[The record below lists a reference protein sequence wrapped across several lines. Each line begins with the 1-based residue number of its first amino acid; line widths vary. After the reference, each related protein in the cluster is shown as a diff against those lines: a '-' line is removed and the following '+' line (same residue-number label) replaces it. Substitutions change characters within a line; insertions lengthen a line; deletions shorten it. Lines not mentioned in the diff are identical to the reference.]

1 MRRNSQPANI
11 TDFTSSPNPDVAQI
25 DLSESMTRAEKRATS
40 GLAAIFGLR
49 MLGMF
54 LILPV
59 FALYAEHLPG
69 GDNHTLVGL
78 TLGMYGLTQALLMI
92 PFGMASDRI
101 GRKKVIIF
109 GLILFA
115 IGSFVAASAS
125 DIYWTIA
132 GRAIQGAGAIS
143 AAITAMLADLTRE
156 EHRTKAMAMIGST
169 IGLVFAASMV
179 AGPALNHLIGVPGIF
194 ALTGVLALAAIW
206 VVKVWVPDPLVSHF
220 HADAQASPARLKDV
234 LHNAQLLRLDFG
246 IFALH
251 AAQMAM
257 FVVVPVA
264 LKDSG
269 LPANDHWAV
278 YLPVLLGSFVL
289 MVPALIYGEK
299 RGQMKPVYIGAVALM
314 LAAQLGLA
322 VGIESLWAIVWAL
335 FFYFVA
341 FNLLEASLPSLIS
354 KLAPASAKGT
364 AMGVYNTAQALG
376 LFFGGFFGGWLAEHH
391 GFTTVFVF
399 CSVLIAVWLLASL
412 SMNAPP
418 AVKTRLFRIGT
429 LPPDQAAL
437 LKMQLAEVSGVVE
450 ASVLAE
456 EGVAMLKVSLR
467 GWDEAAARSLLDA
480 AAPAGLA

>member
-1 MRRNSQPANI
+1 
-11 TDFTSSPNPDVAQI
+11 
-25 DLSESMTRAEKRATS
+25 MTRAEKRAAS

-78 TLGMYGLTQALLMI
+78 ALGMYGLTQAILMI

-109 GLILFA
+109 GLIVFA
-115 IGSFVAASAS
+115 LGSFVAAAAT
-125 DIYWTIA
+125 DIYWTIF
-132 GRAIQGAGAIS
+132 GRALQGAGAIS
-143 AAITAMLADLTRE
+143 AAVTAMLADLTRE
-156 EHRTKAMAMIGST
+156 EHRTKAMALVGST
-169 IGLVFAASMV
+169 IGVAFAVSLV
-179 AGPALNHLIGVPGIF
+179 AGPALNRVIGVPGIF
-194 ALTGVLALAAIW
+194 ALTGILALAAIW
-206 VVKVWVPDPLVSHF
+206 VVKVWVPDPAAADSHF
-220 HADAQASPARLKDV
+220 HADAQANPARLKDV
-234 LHNAQLLRLDFG
+234 LRDGQLIRLDFG

-264 LKDSG
+264 LKNSG
-269 LPANDHWAV
+269 LAIDHHWAV

-289 MVPALIYGEK
+289 MVPAIIYGEK
-299 RGQMKPVYIGAVALM
+299 RGQMKPVFIGAVALM
-314 LAAQLGLA
+314 LLAQLGLA
-322 VGIESLWAIVWAL
+322 FGIDHLWGIVWAL

-376 LFFGGFFGGWLAEHH
+376 LFFGGVFGGWLAQHH
-391 GFTTVFVF
+391 GFRVVFLF
-399 CSVLIAVWLLASL
+399 CVIMMAAWLLASL
-412 SMNAPP
+412 SMKPPP
-418 AVKTRLFRIGT
+418 AIKTRMFRVGAMAE
-429 LPPDQAAL
+429 DQAAL
-437 LKMQLAEVSGVVE
+437 LKAQLAEVAGVVE
-450 ASVLAE
+450 VVVLAE
-456 EGVAMLKVSLR
+456 EGVAMLKVSIK
-467 GWDEAAARSLLDA
+467 GWDEAGARNLLDVPA
-480 AAPAGLA
+480 AA

>member
-1 MRRNSQPANI
+1 M
-11 TDFTSSPNPDVAQI
+11 AQI
-25 DLSESMTRAEKRATS
+25 DLSESMTRAEKRAAS

-78 TLGMYGLTQALLMI
+78 ALGMYGLTQAFLML

-109 GLILFA
+109 GLIVFA
-115 IGSFVAASAS
+115 LGSFLAATAT

-132 GRAIQGAGAIS
+132 GRALQGAGAIS
-143 AAITAMLADLTRE
+143 AAVTAMLADLTRE
-156 EHRTKAMAMIGST
+156 EHRTKAMALVGST
-169 IGLVFAASMV
+169 IGIAFAVSLV
-179 AGPALNHLIGVPGIF
+179 AGPALNQIIGVPGIF

-206 VVKVWVPDPLVSHF
+206 VVKVWVPDPADSHF
-220 HADAQASPARLKDV
+220 HADAQANPAKLMDV
-234 LHNAQLLRLDFG
+234 LKNGQLVRLDFG

-264 LKDSG
+264 LKNSG
-269 LPANDHWAV
+269 LAAGDHWAV

-289 MVPALIYGEK
+289 MVPGIIYGEK
-299 RGQMKPVYIGAVALM
+299 RGQMKPVFIGAVALM
-314 LAAQLGLA
+314 LLAQLGLA
-322 VGIESLWAIVWAL
+322 LGIEHFWGIVWAL

-354 KLAPASAKGT
+354 KLAPVSAKGT

-376 LFFGGFFGGWLAEHH
+376 LFFGGVFGGWLAQHH
-391 GFTTVFVF
+391 GFAAVFIF
-399 CSVLIAVWLLASL
+399 CVVLMAVWLLASL
-412 SMNAPP
+412 SMTAPP
-418 AVKTRLFRIGT
+418 AIKTRMFRVGVM
-429 LPPDQAAL
+429 PADQAAL
-437 LKMQLAEVSGVVE
+437 LKSQLAEVAGVVE
-450 ASVLAE
+450 AVVLAE
-456 EGVAMLKVSLR
+456 EGVAMLKVSLK
-467 GWDEAAARSLLDA
+467 GWDEAGALSLLKTA
-480 AAPAGLA
+480 

>member
-1 MRRNSQPANI
+1 
-11 TDFTSSPNPDVAQI
+11 
-25 DLSESMTRAEKRATS
+25 MTRAEKRAAS

-78 TLGMYGLTQALLMI
+78 ALGMYGLTQAILMI

-109 GLILFA
+109 GLIVFA
-115 IGSFVAASAS
+115 IGSFVAATAT
-125 DIYWTIA
+125 DIYWTIF

-143 AAITAMLADLTRE
+143 AAVTAMLADLTRE

-169 IGLVFAASMV
+169 IGIAFAASLV
-179 AGPALNHLIGVPGIF
+179 AGPALNRIIGVPGIF
-194 ALTGVLALAAIW
+194 ALTGILALAAIW
-206 VVKVWVPDPLVSHF
+206 VVKVWVPDPLDSHF
-220 HADAQASPARLKDV
+220 HADAQANPARLKDV
-234 LHNAQLLRLDFG
+234 LRNGQLLRLNFG

-264 LKDSG
+264 LKNSG
-269 LPANDHWAV
+269 LAADHHWAV

-289 MVPALIYGEK
+289 MVPAIIVGEK
-299 RGQMKPVYIGAVALM
+299 RGQMKPVFIGAVALM
-314 LAAQLGLA
+314 LLAQLGFA
-322 VGIESLWAIVWAL
+322 FGIDHFWGIVWAL

-354 KLAPASAKGT
+354 KLAPVSAKGT
-364 AMGVYNTAQALG
+364 AMGVYNTSQALG
-376 LFFGGFFGGWLAEHH
+376 LFFGGVFGGWLAQHH
-391 GFTTVFVF
+391 GFQAVFIF
-399 CSVLIAVWLLASL
+399 CVVLMAAWLVASL
-412 SMNAPP
+412 SMTAPP
-418 AVKTRLFRIGT
+418 AIKTRMFRVGVM
-429 LPPDQAAL
+429 PADQAAL
-437 LKMQLAEVSGVVE
+437 LKAQLAGVAGVVE
-450 ASVLAE
+450 AVVLAE
-456 EGVAMLKVSLR
+456 EGVAMLKVSIK
-467 GWDEAAARSLLDA
+467 GWDETRARSLLETA
-480 AAPAGLA
+480 TA

>member
-1 MRRNSQPANI
+1 
-11 TDFTSSPNPDVAQI
+11 VAHI
-25 DLSESMTRAEKRATS
+25 DLSESMTRAERRAAS

-69 GDNHTLVGL
+69 GNNHTLVGL

-115 IGSFVAASAS
+115 LGSFVAATAS
-125 DIYWTIA
+125 DIYWTIF
-132 GRAIQGAGAIS
+132 GRALQGAGAIS
-143 AAITAMLADLTRE
+143 AAVTAMLADLTRE
-156 EHRTKAMAMIGST
+156 EHRTKAMALIGST
-169 IGLVFAASMV
+169 IGIAFAVSMV
-179 AGPALNHLIGVPGIF
+179 AGPALNHVIGVPGIF

-220 HADAQASPARLKDV
+220 HTDAQANPARLKDV
-234 LHNAQLLRLDFG
+234 LRNGQLLRLDFG
-246 IFALH
+246 IFSLH

-264 LKDSG
+264 LKNSG
-269 LPANDHWAV
+269 LDAAHHWAV

-289 MVPALIYGEK
+289 MVPAIIYGEK
-299 RGQMKPVYIGAVALM
+299 RGQMKPVFIGAVALM
-314 LAAQLGLA
+314 LLAQLGLA
-322 VGIESLWAIVWAL
+322 LGIGHFWGIVGAL

-354 KLAPASAKGT
+354 KLAPVSAKGT

-376 LFFGGFFGGWLAEHH
+376 LFFGGVFGGWLAQHH
-391 GFTTVFVF
+391 GFPAVFLF
-399 CSVLIAVWLLASL
+399 CVVLMAAWLVASL
-412 SMNAPP
+412 SMTAPP
-418 AVKTRLFRIGT
+418 AIKTRMFRVGT
-429 LPPDQAAL
+429 MPADQAEL
-437 LKMQLAEVSGVVE
+437 LKAQLAGVAGVVE
-450 ASVLAE
+450 VMVLAE
-456 EGVAMLKVSLR
+456 EGVAMLKVSIK
-467 GWDEAAARSLLDA
+467 GWDEASARSLLETA
-480 AAPAGLA
+480 AA

>member
-1 MRRNSQPANI
+1 
-11 TDFTSSPNPDVAQI
+11 
-25 DLSESMTRAEKRATS
+25 MTRSEKRATS
-40 GLAAIFGLR
+40 GLAAIFALR

-109 GLILFA
+109 GLIVFA
-115 IGSFVAASAS
+115 LGSFLAASAH

-132 GRAIQGAGAIS
+132 GRALQGAGAVS
-143 AAITAMLADLTRE
+143 AAVTAMLADLTRE
-156 EHRTKAMAMIGST
+156 EHRTKAMALIGSS
-169 IGLVFAASMV
+169 IGVTFAVSLV

-206 VVKVWVPDPLVSHF
+206 VVKVWIPDPADSHF
-220 HADAQASPARLKDV
+220 HADAQANPAKLIDV
-234 LHNAQLLRLDFG
+234 LKNGQLARLDFG

-264 LKDSG
+264 LKNSG
-269 LPANDHWAV
+269 LAPAQHWAV

-289 MVPALIYGEK
+289 MVPAIIYGEK
-299 RGQMKPVYIGAVALM
+299 RGKMKPVFVGAVALM
-314 LAAQLGLA
+314 LLAQLGLA
-322 VGIESLWAIVWAL
+322 FGIGNLWGIVWAL
-335 FFYFVA
+335 FAYFVA

-354 KLAPASAKGT
+354 KLAPVSAKGT

-376 LFFGGFFGGWLAEHH
+376 LFTGGLVGGWLAQHY
-391 GFTTVFVF
+391 GFHAVFIF
-399 CSVLIAVWLLASL
+399 CVVLMAVWLLASL
-412 SMNAPP
+412 SMQAPP
-418 AVKTRLFRIGT
+418 AIKTRMFRVGAM
-429 LPPDQAAL
+429 PPDQAAL
-437 LKMQLAEVSGVVE
+437 LKMQLAAVAGVVE
-450 ASVLAE
+450 AVVLAE
-456 EGVAMLKVSLR
+456 EGVAMLKVSIM
-467 GWDEAAARSLLDA
+467 GWDEAGARSLL
-480 AAPAGLA
+480 AGLVV

>member
-1 MRRNSQPANI
+1 
-11 TDFTSSPNPDVAQI
+11 VAHI
-25 DLSESMTRAEKRATS
+25 DLSESMTRAERRAAS

-109 GLILFA
+109 GLIVFA
-115 IGSFVAASAS
+115 LGSFVAATAT
-125 DIYWTIA
+125 DIYWTIF

-143 AAITAMLADLTRE
+143 AAVTAMLADLTRE

-169 IGLVFAASMV
+169 IGIAFAVSLV
-179 AGPALNHLIGVPGIF
+179 AGPALNRVIGVPGIF
-194 ALTGVLALAAIW
+194 ALTGILALAAIW
-206 VVKVWVPDPLVSHF
+206 VVKVWVPDPLDSHF
-220 HADAQASPARLKDV
+220 HADAQANPARLKDV
-234 LHNAQLLRLDFG
+234 LRNGQLLRLDFG

-264 LKDSG
+264 LKNSG
-269 LPANDHWAV
+269 LAADHHWAV

-289 MVPALIYGEK
+289 MVPAIVVGEK
-299 RGQMKPVYIGAVALM
+299 RGQMKPVFIGGVALM
-314 LAAQLGLA
+314 LLAQLGLA
-322 VGIESLWAIVWAL
+322 FGIEHMWGIVWAL

-354 KLAPASAKGT
+354 KLAPVSAKGT

-376 LFFGGFFGGWLAEHH
+376 LFFGGVVGGWLAQHH
-391 GFTTVFVF
+391 GFQAVFLF
-399 CSVLIAVWLLASL
+399 CVVLMAAWLVASL
-412 SMNAPP
+412 SMIAPP
-418 AVKTRLFRIGT
+418 AIKTRMFRVGVM
-429 LPPDQAAL
+429 PADQAAL
-437 LKMQLAEVSGVVE
+437 LKAQLAGVAGVVE
-450 ASVLAE
+450 AVVLAE
-456 EGVAMLKVSLR
+456 EGVAMLKVSIK
-467 GWDEAAARSLLDA
+467 GWDEAGARSLLETA
-480 AAPAGLA
+480 

>member
-1 MRRNSQPANI
+1 
-11 TDFTSSPNPDVAQI
+11 VASI
-25 DLSESMTRAEKRATS
+25 DLSESMTRAEKRAAT

-69 GDNHTLVGL
+69 GANHTLVGL
-78 TLGMYGLTQALLMI
+78 ALGMYGLTQAILMI

-109 GLILFA
+109 GLVVFA
-115 IGSFVAASAS
+115 LGSFVAATAS
-125 DIYWTIA
+125 DIYWTIF
-132 GRAIQGAGAIS
+132 GRALQGAGAIS
-143 AAITAMLADLTRE
+143 AAVTAMLADLTRE
-156 EHRTKAMAMIGST
+156 EHRTKAMAMVGST
-169 IGLVFAASMV
+169 IGLAFAVSLV
-179 AGPALNHLIGVPGIF
+179 AGPALSRVIGVPGLF

-206 VVKVWVPDPLVSHF
+206 VVKVWVPDPADSHF
-220 HADAQASPARLKDV
+220 HADAQANPARLKDV
-234 LHNAQLLRLDFG
+234 LQDSQLQRLNFG

-269 LPANDHWAV
+269 LAADDHWAV

-289 MVPALIYGEK
+289 MVPGIIYGEK
-299 RGQMKPVYIGAVALM
+299 RGRMKPVFIASVALM
-314 LAAQLGLA
+314 LFAQIGLA
-322 VGIESLWAIVWAL
+322 LGIDTFWGIVGSL

-354 KLAPASAKGT
+354 KLAPVSAKGT

-376 LFFGGFFGGWLAEHH
+376 LFFGAWFGGWLAEHH
-391 GFTTVFVF
+391 GFPAVFLF
-399 CSVLIAVWLLASL
+399 CVALMAIWLVASL
-412 SMNAPP
+412 SMTPPP
-418 AVKTRLFRIGT
+418 AIKTRLFHVGAM
-429 LPPDQAAL
+429 PVQQAAL
-437 LKMQLAEVSGVVE
+437 LKSQLAAVSGVVE
-450 ASVLAE
+450 AVVLAE
-456 EGVAMLKVSLR
+456 EGTAMLKVSLH
-467 GWDEAAARSLLDA
+467 GWDEAAARSLLEA
-480 AAPAGLA
+480 AGSEGAAC

>member
-1 MRRNSQPANI
+1 
-11 TDFTSSPNPDVAQI
+11 
-25 DLSESMTRAEKRATS
+25 MTRDEKRAAS

-78 TLGMYGLTQALLMI
+78 ALGIYGLTQALLMI

-109 GLILFA
+109 GLVVFA
-115 IGSFVAASAS
+115 LGSFLAAGAD
-125 DIYWTIA
+125 DIFWTIA
-132 GRAIQGAGAIS
+132 GRALQGAGAVS
-143 AAITAMLADLTRE
+143 AAVTALLADLTRE
-156 EHRTKAMAMIGST
+156 EHRTKAMALIGSS
-169 IGLVFAASMV
+169 IGVTFALSLV

-206 VVKVWVPDPLVSHF
+206 VVRDWVPDPADTHF
-220 HADAQASPARLKDV
+220 HADAQASPARLIDV
-234 LHNAQLLRLDFG
+234 LKNGQLARLDFG

-264 LKDSG
+264 LKNSG
-269 LPANDHWAV
+269 LALDQHWAV

-289 MVPALIYGEK
+289 MVPAIIFGEK
-299 RGQMKPVYIGAVALM
+299 RGQMKPVFIAAVALM
-314 LAAQLGLA
+314 LLAQVGLA
-322 VGIESLWAIVWAL
+322 WGIDQFWGIVWAL
-335 FFYFVA
+335 FVYFVA

-354 KLAPASAKGT
+354 KLAPVSAKGT

-376 LFFGGFFGGWLAEHH
+376 LFTGGLVGGWLAQHH
-391 GFTTVFVF
+391 GFQAVFIF
-399 CSVLIAVWLLASL
+399 CIVLMTIWLLASL
-412 SMNAPP
+412 TMQAPP
-418 AVKTRLFRIGT
+418 AIKTRMFRVGAM
-429 LPPDQAAL
+429 PPDQAAL
-437 LKMQLAEVSGVVE
+437 LKAQLAAMAGVVE
-450 ASVLAE
+450 AVVLAD
-456 EGVAMLKVSLR
+456 EGVAMLKVSIR
-467 GWDEAAARSLLDA
+467 GWDEAGVRTLLTA
-480 AAPAGLA
+480 AA